1 MIMEQG
7 GARPR
12 RGSDAPDPDAGPDF
26 GGRTGKPRRTTRR
39 VTDAEARG
47 TPNAVFVRLSV
58 LSSALLVLGLTLAR
72 PDLVALAAPFTIGLF
87 ASVLRR
93 GRDAVHIDLAIDRS
107 DVVEGN
113 ALAATLTMR
122 STSDIDAVILDVRTG
137 PGMLLLGHDSRR
149 AFAVSGGEEVVVD
162 LGVYAARWGR
172 TSVGPVQ
179 VSAYGAGLAFDLPG
193 TGRQK
198 SHLNVLP
205 RADGFASEAS
215 LPNAVTSAGTHRS
228 WLRGDGMDLAGVR
241 PFVYGDRLRRVEW
254 RISRRLGT
262 LHVVEAHTER
272 SSEVVVL
279 VDSGQDVGSSGGVGG
294 ATSSLDAAVR
304 AAAGVTARYLAR
316 GDAVRIVDVGTRLRF
331 LRRLAGRR
339 DLVIACEWL
348 LDTRMAASGDAW
360 APARV
365 AALVPPR
372 ALVLALTPL
381 LDERMTTLVARLRQ
395 RGQPIVVVDTLPPDA
410 LPADLDTY
418 EQLALR
424 MWLLEREQTIA
435 LLVESGCPVVP
446 WQNSGG
452 VDAALRALA
461 FASMAPRMA
470 AR

>member
-1 MIMEQG
+1 MEG
-7 GARPR
+7 GSA
-12 RGSDAPDPDAGPDF
+12 AA
-26 GGRTGKPRRTTRR
+26 
-39 VTDAEARG
+39 G

-58 LSSALLVLGLTLAR
+58 LSSTLLVLGLTLAR

-87 ASVLRR
+87 VSVLRR
-93 GRDAVHIDLAIDRS
+93 GRDAVQIRLAVDRS
-107 DVVEGN
+107 DVVEGS
-113 ALAATLTMR
+113 AIAATLTMR
-122 STSDIDAVILDVRTG
+122 STSDLDAVVLDVRTG
-137 PGMLLLGHDSRR
+137 PGLLLSETREQR
-149 AFAVSGGEEVVVD
+149 AFAVAAGEEVVVD
-162 LGVYAARWGR
+162 LGVRAARWGR
-172 TSVGPVQ
+172 TTLGPV
-179 VSAYGAGLAFDLPG
+179 VVTARGAGMAFDLPA
-193 TGRQK
+193 TSQPRA
-198 SHLNVLP
+198 HLNVLP
-205 RADGFASEAS
+205 RGDGFSSEAS
-215 LPNAVTSAGTHRS
+215 LPYAVTSAGSHRS

-241 PFVYGDRLRRVEW
+241 PFVFGDRLRRVEW
-254 RISRRLGT
+254 RISRRLGV

-279 VDSGQDVGSSGGVGG
+279 IDSGQDVGASGRVGG

-339 DLVIACEWL
+339 DLVIAAEWL

-360 APARV
+360 LPERV

-395 RGQPIVVVDTLPPDA
+395 RNQPVVVVDTLPA
-410 LPADLDTY
+410 GAVPADLDTY
-418 EQLALR
+418 EHLGMR
-424 MWLLEREQTIA
+424 MWWLERERSVA

-446 WQNSGG
+446 WQSAGG
-452 VDAALRALA
+452 VDEALRALA
-461 FASMAPRMA
+461 MASMAPRMA

>member
-1 MIMEQG
+1 M
-7 GARPR
+7 
-12 RGSDAPDPDAGPDF
+12 
-26 GGRTGKPRRTTRR
+26 TRR
-39 VTDAEARG
+39 DARATPREPVLQG

-87 ASVLRR
+87 LSVLRR
-93 GRDAVHIDLAIDRS
+93 GREAVQIDLRVDRS
-107 DVVEGN
+107 DVVEGT
-113 ALAATLTMR
+113 AVAATLTMR
-122 STSDIDAVILDVRTG
+122 STSDLDAVVLDVRVG
-137 PGMLLLGHDSRR
+137 PGLVLLGSDARR
-149 AFAVSGGEEVVVD
+149 AFAVTGGEEVVVD

-172 TSVGPVQ
+172 TTVGPV
-179 VSAYGAGLAFDLPG
+179 VVVARGAGMAFDLPG
-193 TGRQK
+193 TSRPR

-205 RADGFASEAS
+205 RADGFRSDAS

-241 PFVYGDRLRRVEW
+241 PFVFGDRLRRVEW
-254 RISRRLGT
+254 RISRRLGQ
-262 LHVVEAHTER
+262 LHVVEANTER

-279 VDSGQDVGSSGGVGG
+279 VDSGQDVGASGGVAG
-294 ATSSLDAAVR
+294 AASSLDAAVR

-348 LDTRMAASGDAW
+348 LDTRMAETGEAW
-360 APARV
+360 VPERV

-395 RGQPIVVVDTLPPDA
+395 RGQPVVVVDTLPPDSV
-410 LPADLDTY
+410 PAELD
-418 EQLALR
+418 EFERLGLR
-424 MWLLEREQTIA
+424 LWLMERERTVA

-446 WQNSGG
+446 WQNAGG
-452 VDAALRALA
+452 VDEALRALA
-461 FASMAPRMA
+461 FASTAPRMA
-470 AR
+470 VR